1 MERDKIESHLKALS
15 NEFLLVLTIFI
26 DGSLRDIGIINLLS
40 FHHKL
45 SGMQRMQRQMM
56 QCLGN
61 TDEHLQITNSRI
73 ITETELT
80 QRYECTWLF
89 CNAGAVIRE
98 LLDIMQPF

>member
-1 MERDKIESHLKALS
+1 
-15 NEFLLVLTIFI
+15 
-26 DGSLRDIGIINLLS
+26 
-40 FHHKL
+40 
-45 SGMQRMQRQMM
+45 MQRQMM

-61 TDEHLQITNSRI
+61 TEHLQINNSRI

-98 LLDIMQPF
+98 LLEIMQPF